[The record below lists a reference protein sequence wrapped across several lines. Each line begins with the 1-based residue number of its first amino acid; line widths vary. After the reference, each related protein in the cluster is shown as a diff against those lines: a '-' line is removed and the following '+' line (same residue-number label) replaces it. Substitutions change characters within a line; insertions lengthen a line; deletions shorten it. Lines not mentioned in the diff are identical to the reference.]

1 MEYQIR
7 PVQPNDLDELLVLMQ
22 EHAVYEK
29 AGFSLNGKKE
39 KLGVALFG
47 KSPRLYCRV
56 VETKNGPAG
65 YVSYTFD
72 YSTWD
77 AAEFMYM
84 DCLFLRE
91 EVRGFGIG
99 SEILRLL
106 RVEAEKHNCLNIQWQ
121 TPASNEPAI
130 RFYHRNLATSKEK
143 VRFVLTL

>member
-7 PVQPNDLDELLVLMQ
+7 PVRQDDLDELLVLMQ
-22 EHAVYEK
+22 EHADYER
-29 AGFSLNGKKE
+29 AGFSPSGKKE

-47 KSPRLYCRV
+47 GPPRLHCRV
-56 VETKNGPAG
+56 VETKNGLTG

-91 EVRGFGIG
+91 EVRGLGIG
-99 SEILRLL
+99 PEILWLL
-106 RVEAEKHNCLNIQWQ
+106 RVEAGKHNCINIQWQ
-121 TPASNEPAI
+121 TPAFNEPAI

-143 VRFVLTL
+143 VRFVLAL